1 MYSQLILIA
10 IVIIGFV
17 LLFFP
22 DYLLPKES
30 QNMLLLKVREYH
42 QFFGI
47 LFIGI
52 AYYFY
57 MAGEKTTLPT
67 TEPTTISETAVTPP
81 SYEEATSESFSK

>member
-10 IVIIGFV
+10 LVVIGLV
-17 LLFFP
+17 LLFSP
-22 DYLLPKES
+22 DLILPKES
-30 QNMLLLKVREYH
+30 KNMLILNIKEYH

-57 MAGEKTTLPT
+57 MAGEKQKNILPT
-67 TEPTTISETAVTPP
+67 TEPTTISETAATPP
-81 SYEEATSESFSK
+81 SYEATSEILK